1 MATVNEIRDDLIA
14 KILTI
19 NNKKILMALDI
30 LLNSTADSN
39 GDAIKLSE
47 AQKAILNESQQD
59 IHEGQFISQEDMDQ
73 RNLKWLSEL

>member
-19 NNKKILMALDI
+19 NNKNILLALDI
-30 LLNSTADSN
+30 LISSTAGSN

-47 AQKAILNESQQD
+47 TQKAVLNKSQQD

-73 RNLKWLSEL
+73 RNLKWLNEL